1 MHDIFSISVTKCRLL
16 FWLKF
21 NIASGR
27 GIKPARKVMYDT
39 NPNPMLRKTTQAGD
53 QYNPN
58 LRNKSDRSANPYVTD
73 KHVFK
78 TLSDFHQNFSSVHS
92 INYLRQKWTLE
103 DSVVQSFF
111 TGCNSITIKA
121 GLFISPP

>member
-1 MHDIFSISVTKCRLL
+1 MHDNFSISVTKCRLV
-16 FWLKF
+16 FWLNF

-58 LRNKSDRSANPYVTD
+58 LRNKSDRSANPYVTE

-78 TLSDFHQNFSSVHS
+78 TLSDFHQNLACIQFITCDKSG
-92 INYLRQKWTLE
+92 RWK
-103 DSVVQSFF
+103 VQ
-111 TGCNSITIKA
+111 
-121 GLFISPP
+121 